1 MRIKPIGKIVILVLV
16 IGIAVGA
23 YRMWSNRAGGG
34 GAGAGGGSAVG
45 GDQGILGRPLRV
57 GVVYWP
63 GYTGGIYANNGF
75 KPNKECIFWNN
86 HKLLVEFVD
95 IEDPDQANKA
105 FAKGGPDGVD
115 IVWSTVDYWA
125 NNGVNLAKGGVH
137 PKAIMQ
143 VDWSQGGDAVVA
155 DASIHRVEDLAGKRV
170 ALVEF
175 TPSHWLLEY
184 NIDNSSL
191 SDEQQKRIV
200 TDLVNTDSEEA
211 ARDAF
216 VTKRVPAAVIWEPF
230 VSEALKRR
238 SGSHV
243 LVSSAYAPNLIADIM
258 VAQDTFIKDHADAV
272 QAFVSGWL
280 EGATEANRNKDK
292 AVQLLMDNEPPYK
305 QAGED
310 ATRDGLSKVRLA
322 DLVDNTK
329 MFGLS
334 GGAPD
339 FDRIFKQAGDAWL
352 RRGYIPHELT
362 AADAKDDQFVRA
374 VYQQTP
380 VEPPPTVIKP
390 EPHEKPA
397 QTVLTKPVSIRFSSG
412 SAALDDNARSILD
425 DQVVTLAKSFS
436 NSYLHIEGNTDNT
449 GSSSANVELSQRRAD
464 AVVHYLVS
472 RGIDANQLS
481 AKGNG
486 PNKPVASNA
495 TDAGR
500 ARNRR
505 TDVVVTHR

>member
-1 MRIKPIGKIVILVLV
+1 MRIRPLGKLILLIVI
-16 IGIAVGA
+16 IGV
-23 YRMWSNRAGGG
+23 
-34 GAGAGGGSAVG
+34 AVG
-45 GDQGILGRPLRV
+45 GWRLWRNMTGGGTGGTTVSGDQGLLGRPLRV

-63 GYTGGIYANNGF
+63 GYTGGIFANNGF
-75 KPNKECIFWNN
+75 KPNKDCIFWNN

-125 NNGVNLAKGGVH
+125 NNSVSLAKGGLKA
-137 PKAIMQ
+137 KAIMQ
-143 VDWSQGGDAVVA
+143 VDWSQGGDAIVA
-155 DASIHRVEDLAGKRV
+155 DNSIRRVEDLAGKRI

-184 NIDNSSL
+184 NIANSSL
-191 SDEQQKRIV
+191 SDEAQKRIV
-200 TDLVNTDSEEA
+200 TDLVNSDSEEA

-216 VTKRVPAAVIWEPF
+216 TANRVPAAVVWEPF
-230 VSEALKRR
+230 VSEAIKKRP
-238 SGSHV
+238 GSHI

-258 VAQDTFIKDHADAV
+258 VAQQSFIQAHPDVA

-280 EGATEANRNKDK
+280 EGATEANRDK
-292 AVQLLMDNEPPYK
+292 SRAVQLLMDNEPPYK

-322 DLVDNTK
+322 DLADNTK
-329 MFGLS
+329 MFGLDGS
-334 GGAPD
+334 SPD
-339 FDRIFKQAGDAWL
+339 FDRIYNQAGQAWL
-352 RRGYIPHELT
+352 RRGYIPYQLKV
-362 AADAKDDQFVRA
+362 ADAKDDQFVRA
-374 VYQQTP
+374 LYQQNP
-380 VEPPPTVIKP
+380 VEPPKPILKP
-390 EPHEKPA
+390 EPKQKPA
-397 QTVLTKPVSIRFSSG
+397 QTVLTKPVHILFASG
-412 SAALDDNARSILD
+412 SNQLDANARSVLD

-436 NSYLHIEGNTDNT
+436 NSYLHIEGNTDSVGSVAANT
-449 GSSSANVELSQRRAD
+449 ALSQRRAQ
-464 AVVHYLVS
+464 AVVNYLIA
-472 RGIDANQLS
+472 RGIDRNQLS

-486 PNKPVASNA
+486 PRKPVASNA
-495 TDAGR
+495 TEAGR